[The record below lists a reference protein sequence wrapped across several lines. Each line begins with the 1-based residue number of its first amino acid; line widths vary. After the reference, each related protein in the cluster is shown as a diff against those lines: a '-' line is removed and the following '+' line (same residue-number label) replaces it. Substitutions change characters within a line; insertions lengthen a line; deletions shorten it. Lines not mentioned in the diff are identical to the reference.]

1 MRFAATVV
9 TLTGIWY
16 ILSGKF
22 DLIHFGTG
30 VCTALV
36 IAATYKRTADSTRL
50 RPLRLLAY
58 LPWLI
63 WQIVMSNLRV
73 ARLVMTPRMPI
84 HPAFL
89 VRPPG
94 VVGDR
99 ALTVLGASIT
109 LTPGT
114 LTIDMAPDEVFVH
127 ALDMKSA
134 DDVRDGLA
142 ARRVAR
148 VFEERAP

>member
-1 MRFAATVV
+1 MRFAATAVV
-9 TLTGIWY
+9 LTGIWY

-30 VCTALV
+30 VATALIV
-36 IAATYKRTADSTRL
+36 AATYVRVADNTRL

-63 WQIVMSNLRV
+63 WQIVLSNLRV

-84 HPAFL
+84 HPVFL

-99 ALTVLGASIT
+99 ALTTLGASIT

-114 LTIDMAPDEVFVH
+114 LTIDMAPNEVFVH
-127 ALDMKSA
+127 ALDVKSA

-142 ARRVAR
+142 ARRIAR
-148 VFEERAP
+148 VFEERSP